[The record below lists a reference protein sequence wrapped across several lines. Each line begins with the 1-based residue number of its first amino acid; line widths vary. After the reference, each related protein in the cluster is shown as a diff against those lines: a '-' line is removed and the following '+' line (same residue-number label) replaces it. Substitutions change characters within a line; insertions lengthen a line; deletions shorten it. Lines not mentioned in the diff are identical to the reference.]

1 MVDARELD
9 PIDGLVGGRLEV
21 AAPALVL
28 VLALAPVDFAQ
39 AASRQ

>member
-9 PIDGLVGGRLEV
+9 PIAGLVGGRLGV
-21 AAPALVL
+21 AVPGLVL

-39 AASRQ
+39 AVLRQ